1 MSTLMSDH
9 DVSILVVDDSPSNL
23 GVASGFLKELGY
35 KIATANNGKTALS
48 RVERIKPSLILLD
61 VNMPEMN
68 GFEVCQILHD
78 KPEYADVPIIFLT
91 ALTDQDAKEKAFSSG
106 AVDYISK
113 PFQKKELIAR
123 VQNHLGISQ
132 SKKELENLVQEKTE
146 ALDLLKSTQKKLVES
161 EKMASLAKL
170 VSGVAHEMNT
180 PIGNCISTF
189 SAIRDT
195 ISTLENAI
203 ESGVLSKTNML
214 STLESIHDFTT
225 IGLNNTTKQSRLID
239 SFRELDAAGSETRV
253 QRVNVGRFL
262 TEGLESVSTREGLE
276 ANFQVE
282 CDPTLTV
289 KLNTWIVHDVLQKL
303 VTNTYHHGFAG
314 EETGHVWLKVCYTNG
329 HLEVDY
335 YDDGKGVSP
344 DIEKTLFEPFITTER
359 GQGFVGL
366 GLHVAYILVTK
377 YLKGRIELVK
387 STEGVHFIF
396 CFPCQIS

>member
-1 MSTLMSDH
+1 MSNH
-9 DVSILVVDDSPSNL
+9 EISILIVDDSPSNL
-23 GVASGFLKELGY
+23 GVASGFLRELGY

-68 GFEVCQILHD
+68 GFEVCQILNGN
-78 KPEYADVPIIFLT
+78 PEYVDIPIIFLT

-123 VQNHLGISQ
+123 VQNHLSISQ
-132 SKKELENLVQEKTE
+132 SKRELERLVQEKSD
-146 ALDLLKSTQKKLVES
+146 ALDQLRNTQNMLVES

-195 ISTLENAI
+195 VATLENSI
-203 ESGVLSKTNML
+203 ESGALSKNNMI
-214 STLESIHDFTT
+214 STLESIRDFTT
-225 IGLNNTTKQSRLID
+225 IGLNNTSKQTRLID
-239 SFRELDAAGSETRV
+239 SFRELDAAGAETKV
-253 QRVNVGRFL
+253 QPVNVGRFL
-262 TEGLESVSTREGLE
+262 SEGIESVSTTQSIETKF
-276 ANFQVE
+276 NIE

-303 VTNTYHHGFAG
+303 VLNTYHHGFSG
-314 EETGHVWLKVCYTNG
+314 SNSGQVWLKVRHQNG
-329 HLEVDY
+329 ELEVEY
-335 YDDGKGVSP
+335 SDDGKGVSA
-344 DIEKTLFEPFITTER
+344 EVEHTLFEPFITTER

-366 GLHVAYILVTK
+366 GLHVAYILVTQ
-377 YLKGRIELVK
+377 YLKGRIELIN
-387 STEGVHFIF
+387 SPDGARFNF
-396 CFPCQIS
+396 CFPCEIS

>member
-1 MSTLMSDH
+1 MSNH
-9 DVSILVVDDSPSNL
+9 DISILIVDDSPSNL

-35 KIATANNGKTALS
+35 KIATANNGRTALS

-61 VNMPEMN
+61 VNMPEIN
-68 GFEVCQILHD
+68 GFEVCQILNSN
-78 KPEYADVPIIFLT
+78 PEYVDIPIIFLT

-123 VQNHLGISQ
+123 VQNHLSISQ
-132 SKKELENLVQEKTE
+132 SKRDLENLVKEKTE
-146 ALDLLKSTQKKLVES
+146 ALIQLRSTQNKLVES

-195 ISTLENAI
+195 IDTLENSI
-203 ESGVLSKTNML
+203 ESGVLSKSNMV
-214 STLESIHDFTT
+214 STLESIRDFTT
-225 IGLNNTTKQSRLID
+225 IGLNNTAKQSRLID
-239 SFRELDAAGSETRV
+239 SFRELDAVGAETRV
-253 QRVNVGRFL
+253 QPVNVGRFM
-262 TEGLESVSTREGLE
+262 TEGLESVAAREEIGVKF
-276 ANFQVE
+276 NVE

-314 EETGHVWLKVCYTNG
+314 GKKGEIWVNVRHNNG
-329 HLEVDY
+329 QLEVEY
-335 YDDGKGVSP
+335 RDDGRGVSS
-344 DIEKTLFEPFITTER
+344 DVEETLFEPFITTER
-359 GQGFVGL
+359 SQGFVGL
-366 GLHVAYILVTK
+366 GLHVAYILVTQ
-377 YLKGRIELVK
+377 YLKGRIELIK
-387 STEGVHFIF
+387 SSQGARFTF
-396 CFPCQIS
+396 CFPCEIS